1 MSEFSIKKEKLID
14 RISSRLAEKD
24 SLVLSR
30 IGKSIQRDR
39 DFPTHYLLKKGF
51 KFFKNLLQSRFFLR
65 KCTVVGKSPRVDNKP
80 YLVNNGKMIIGDFV
94 NICSRSVCC
103 DLVSYPGGELIIGNN
118 VFINFGTTINAK
130 KKVRIGNNVKIGP
143 YCMIHDTDFH
153 IQGKDFVN
161 PEGVPISIEEDAWL
175 GSRVIVL
182 KGSKIGKGAIIA
194 AGSVVSGIIPPNAI
208 AAGMPAKIIR
218 FRRSEEDIDIKKPCE
233 SLSDLTSEEIK
244 KINSL
249 VCNVL
254 EIDENY
260 LLEMRDAAYIDAWT
274 SEKHLK
280 IIKHIEREF
289 DLIIQENIVVKLS
302 NIDKI
307 YKHVAEINSKHDKS

>member
-1 MSEFSIKKEKLID
+1 MSEFSIKKEKLLD

-24 SLVLSR
+24 NLILSR

-39 DFPTHYLLKKGF
+39 DFPIHYLLKKGF
-51 KFFKNLLQSRFFLR
+51 NFFKNLLQSRFYLR
-65 KCTVVGKSPRVDNKP
+65 KCTAVGKSPRVDKKP
-80 YLVNNGKMIIGDFV
+80 YLVNNGRMIIGDFV

-118 VFINFGTTINAK
+118 VFINFGTTVNAK
-130 KKVRIGNNVKIGP
+130 KKVRIADNVKIGP

-194 AGSVVSGIIPPNAI
+194 AGSVVSGIIPPYAV

-218 FRRSEEDIDIKKPCE
+218 FRCSEKDIDME
-233 SLSDLTSEEIK
+233 NASEFVSELTPKEVK

-249 VCNVL
+249 TCNIL
-254 EIDENY
+254 KINENC
-260 LLEMRDAAYIDAWT
+260 LLKMRDAAFIDAWT
-274 SEKHLK
+274 TKKHLK
-280 IIKHIEREF
+280 LIKHIEKEF
-289 DLIIQENIVVKLS
+289 DLNIPDNLAVKLG

-307 YKHVAEINSKHDKS
+307 YKHVAESNLKHG

>member
-1 MSEFSIKKEKLID
+1 MSEFSIKKDKLLD
-14 RISSRLAEKD
+14 NISSRLAEKD

-30 IGKSIQRDR
+30 IGKSLQRDR
-39 DFPTHYLLKKGF
+39 DYPTHYLIKKGF
-51 KFFKNLLQSRFFLR
+51 NFFKNLLQSRFFLR
-65 KCTVVGKSPRVDNKP
+65 KCTSVGKSPRVDKKP
-80 YLVNNGKMIIGDFV
+80 YLVNNGKMMIGDFV

-103 DLVSYPGGELIIGNN
+103 DLVTYPGGELIIGDN

-130 KKVRIGNNVKIGP
+130 KKVRIGDNVKIGP

-208 AAGMPAKIIR
+208 AGGMPAKIIR
-218 FRRSEEDIDIKKPCE
+218 YRRTTEDISMQNPC
-233 SLSDLTSEEIK
+233 DYFSELNPVERK

-249 VCNVL
+249 ICNSL
-254 EIDENY
+254 DINEKY
-260 LLEMRDAAYIDAWT
+260 LLEMKDAAFIDAWT
-274 SEKHLK
+274 TDKHLEL
-280 IIKHIEREF
+280 IKLIEKEF
-289 DLIIQENIVVKLS
+289 ELIIPENKAVKLTS
-302 NIDKI
+302 IDKI
-307 YKHVAEINSKHDKS
+307 YKQVAQLNLTDG